1 MGQNEAMK
9 AEEFGD
15 LIAKNYEIGDLRR
28 IQKLE
33 RGYVNISYE
42 VETLTDDQKRRY
54 LFRRYKDGIRE
65 EEVRFEHAI
74 IDHLIK
80 KDFGLVAPLVR
91 TRDGRT
97 YIKHLRHIDGEA
109 HREGVFFSLSEFLPG
124 EDRYTWDHPDCSD
137 KEVRKAAA
145 VLAQYHAAVIDLV
158 PEGRRYEPR
167 IIDLLTVVAEHARD
181 FAKSAGSTEFDSYFL
196 KNLHTILKVIDL
208 TRTGID
214 KKAYEEMIHLAV
226 HGDFHP
232 GNLKFEHGEIT
243 GLFDFDWT
251 KMDARCFDVALAI
264 TYFCT
269 TWEGERDGHLQLNKV
284 TTFLEGYQETLAPSS
299 GLPPLNPSEWTYLPA
314 VIKASNIYV
323 LNWDLEEFYTTEVS
337 PHEYLRYLRHHVR
350 FMKWLEDETNL
361 GRLEKAMGDARLGMG
376 K

>member
-1 MGQNEAMK
+1 MGENEAMK
-9 AEEFGD
+9 AKQFGA
-15 LIAKNYEIGDLRR
+15 LIAKNYGIGNLRR
-28 IQKLE
+28 MQKLE

-42 VETLTDDQKRRY
+42 VETVTGGQKRRY
-54 LFRRYKDGIRE
+54 FFRRYKDGIRE
-65 EEVRFEHAI
+65 EEVRFEHSI
-74 IDHLIK
+74 IDHLVK

-91 TRDGRT
+91 TRDEKT
-97 YIKHLRHIDGEA
+97 YIKQFRNIDGKEN
-109 HREGVFFSLSEFLPG
+109 REGVFFSLFEFLPG

-137 KEVRKAAA
+137 KELRKAAG

-167 IIDLLTVVAEHARD
+167 IIDLLTVVAESVSD
-181 FAKSAGSTEFDSYFL
+181 FGKRAGSTEFDSYFL
-196 KNLHTILKVIDL
+196 ENLHSILKVIDL

-214 KKAYEEMIHLAV
+214 EKAYEEMIHLAV

-232 GNLKFEHGEIT
+232 GNLKFKDGEIT

-269 TWEGERDGHLQLNKV
+269 TWKGERDGDLQLNKA
-284 TTFLEGYQETLAPSS
+284 TTFLEGYQETLAPSL
-299 GLPPLNPSEWTYLPA
+299 GLPPLNQSEWIYLPA
-314 VIKASNIYV
+314 MIKASNIYV
-323 LNWDLEEFYTTEVS
+323 LNWDLEEFYTKEVS
-337 PHEYLRYLRHHVR
+337 PDEYLRYLRHNVR

-361 GRLEKAMGDARLGMG
+361 SRLERTMRDARLGME